1 MGSPRQTSSLVHDP
15 LGLLALPMKSTG
27 RAWPDEVDPPPGIN
41 STQSLGMAIA
51 TKTIGAALA
60 AVLVAVSFVA
70 LPGPA
75 NDGQTVSRTAVWKA
89 DEGWC
94 LGALA
99 PFIFASHYPL
109 HELFGPQL
117 RVRRMTRS
125 SP

>member
-1 MGSPRQTSSLVHDP
+1 
-15 LGLLALPMKSTG
+15 
-27 RAWPDEVDPPPGIN
+27 
-41 STQSLGMAIA
+41 MAIA
-51 TKTIGAALA
+51 SKTIGAALA
-60 AVLVAVSFVA
+60 AVLLIGLVA

>member
-1 MGSPRQTSSLVHDP
+1 MGSRRQTSSLVHGP
-15 LGLLALPMKSTG
+15 LGLLALPMTSTG
-27 RAWPDEVDPPPGIN
+27 RARPDEVDPQPGIN

-75 NDGQTVSRTAVWKA
+75 NDGQTVSRTAVWEA
-89 DEGWC
+89 NEGLC
-94 LGALA
+94 IGALA
-99 PFIFASHYPL
+99 PFIFASHYPP
-109 HELFGPQL
+109 HELFDPQL
-117 RVRRMTRS
+117 MVRRVTRS

>member
-15 LGLLALPMKSTG
+15 LGLLALPMESTG
-27 RAWPDEVDPPPGIN
+27 RAWPDEVDPQPGIN

-60 AVLVAVSFVA
+60 AVLVAVSLVA

-75 NDGQTVSRTAVWKA
+75 NDGQTASRTSVWKA

-94 LGALA
+94 IGALA
-99 PFIFASHYPL
+99 PFMFASHYPL
-109 HELFGPQL
+109 HELFDPQL
-117 RVRRMTRS
+117 TVRNVTRS